1 MSRTVY
7 TYSRRNLKEVVRERM
22 RELFGS
28 TTFNSRVQ
36 NAVNIKW
43 LIRFCYEIVFFF

>member
-7 TYSRRNLKEVVRERM
+7 TYSRRNLKEVVKERM

-28 TTFNSRVQ
+28 TTFTSKLQ

-43 LIRFCYEIVFFF
+43 LIGILL